1 MSANTRTTTALRMAY
16 VVASVAGIGF
26 FVLSVLLLGYWPKR
40 VLDADTKAMA
50 PEAALPLSAS
60 EERGRAVYAREGC
73 AYCHTQQVR
82 YLETDEARFGA
93 PTLAWET
100 RFDYPHLWGTRRIGP
115 DLARA
120 GGNRPDDWH
129 YQHFYAPRSVV
140 SQSVMPAY
148 RTLFDG
154 DVTRPTQEARDLVAY
169 LNSLGRARELAGPEG
184 EARAHEACHC
194 PDDEMMQMAFH
205 GPVNVSPARTRR
217 SRETPA
223 LPAGGDIARGQSLY
237 VDHCASCHGSSG
249 QGDGPGAAGLSPA
262 PANLA
267 DHDYTAGRV
276 AQALWNG
283 VAGTAMSGWRDHPPA
298 DLAALVTAVRA
309 LRSGAQDPEPA
320 DGQLEQGS
328 AVYQQ
333 HCAQCH
339 GARGDGQGTAA
350 AQLAVAPADFTA
362 QRATL
367 ARATTAI
374 RRGVPGTPMAPF
386 TTELTDADVA
396 AVAHY
401 VRTLYAGAPGA
412 ARP

>member
-1 MSANTRTTTALRMAY
+1 MSRANRSGSALRMAY
-16 VVASVAGIGF
+16 LVASVAGIGF
-26 FVLSVLLLGYWPKR
+26 FILSVLLLGYWPKR
-40 VLDADTKAMA
+40 VLDADAKAMA

-82 YLETDEARFGA
+82 YLDVDEARFGA

-120 GGNRPDDWH
+120 GGNHSDDWH
-129 YQHFYAPRSVV
+129 YQHFFAPRSVV
-140 SQSVMPAY
+140 SLSVMPAY
-148 RTLFDG
+148 PGLFNG
-154 DVTRPTQEARDLVAY
+154 SSREPRQEARDLVAY

-184 EARAHEACHC
+184 EAHARDACNC
-194 PDDEMMQMAFH
+194 ADDEMMQMAFH
-205 GPVNVSPARTRR
+205 GPINASPARTRR
-217 SRETPA
+217 SREVPA
-223 LPAGGDIARGQSLY
+223 LPATGDLAQGQALY
-237 VDHCASCHGSSG
+237 RDHCASCHGTSG
-249 QGDGPGAAGLSPA
+249 NGDGPGAAGLSPA

-267 DHDYTAGRV
+267 EHEYSPARL

-283 VAGTAMSGWRDHPPA
+283 VSGTAMPGWRDHPPA
-298 DLAALVTAVRA
+298 DLASIVVAVQA
-309 LRSGAQDPEPA
+309 LRAPAADAAPAQ
-320 DGQLEQGS
+320 GTLEQGA

-339 GARGDGQGTAA
+339 GARGDGLGTAA
-350 AQLAVAPADFTA
+350 GSLTVAPADFTA

-367 ARATTAI
+367 TRATTAV

-386 TTELTDADVA
+386 TTELSDEDVT

-401 VRTLYAGAPGA
+401 IRSLFAPQGGT
-412 ARP
+412 R